1 MLAAKVTVTFL
12 YNCLEMLGKA
22 FFGNILKLLSENKKN
37 SFSAELGTFTLSM
50 KKITSKSITV
60 RWNRT
65 QRLNSTWQD
74 RQIFVQIES
83 KLGLRNRSFPSVVGM
98 GNIKLFTD
106 LSPYTEYKFTLR
118 EVEGNFIGNSTSI
131 SFNTS
136 EDGKRYIR
144 FSNLVQ

>member
-1 MLAAKVTVTFL
+1 MESHTKIKFNMAGSA
-12 YNCLEMLGKA
+12 
-22 FFGNILKLLSENKKN
+22 NICS
-37 SFSAELGTFTLSM
+37 
-50 KKITSKSITV
+50 
-60 RWNRT
+60 NR
-65 QRLNSTWQD
+65 
-74 RQIFVQIES
+74 ES

>member
-1 MLAAKVTVTFL
+1 MLAARVTVTFL

-37 SFSAELGTFTLSM
+37 SFSAELGTFTLSTE
-50 KKITSKSITV
+50 KITSKSIIL

-65 QRLNSTWQD
+65 QRLNSKWQD
-74 RQIFVQIES
+74 RKIFVQIES
-83 KLGLRNRSFPSVVGM
+83 KLGLRNRSFPSVPGM
-98 GNIKLFTD
+98 GNFKLFTD
-106 LSPYTEYKFTLR
+106 LSPYIEYKFTLR
-118 EVEGNFIGNSTSI
+118 EVAGNFIGNSTSI

-136 EDGKRYIR
+136 EDGKRYIH